1 MPKTST
7 DLHRR
12 VLHLY
17 FYFKYGSF
25 GHLDL
30 FQKEDYKLIITVP
43 FEEVASILRTT
54 ILKQTNYMN
63 NHWPVIKAFIHSFS
77 GHTEVKTV
85 K

>member
-54 ILKQTNYMN
+54 ILKQTNKLYELSLASDN
-63 NHWPVIKAFIHSFS
+63 GIHSFS
-77 GHTEVKTV
+77 GHTEVTTV